1 MLKKKNRITS
11 SVTFKEIFT
20 KGNVKENECFKIIFK
35 KNDLDYPRYGIIVS
49 AKNSKSAVQRNALK
63 RRIRNILRSSLL
75 VFSRGFDVVIITK
88 KGCLNINFSKL
99 KESLDEL
106 LLKLFE

>member
-20 KGNVKENECFKIIFK
+20 KGNAKENECFKIIFK

-49 AKNSKSAVQRNALK
+49 AKNSKSAVQRNTLK
-63 RRIRNILRSSLL
+63 RRIRNILRNSLSG
-75 VFSRGFDVVIITK
+75 FSEGFDVAIITK
-88 KGCLNINFSKL
+88 RDSTNMDFSEL
-99 KESLDEL
+99 KESLEK
-106 LLKLFE
+106 LLKSFK